1 MVEQQ
6 KPAANRLQPVKENS
20 RGYVSISDFLN
31 ANQHLLDEE
40 NARQK
45 HIQVK
50 QQRQE
55 GQQPSRGVHFN
66 EDEIQAYDLQRGQ
79 CQPID
84 DPKTPFH
91 EEVSDE
97 EMDVQADGTPAADI
111 QLDPLTE
118 TNLGQAQQNRQ
129 LNAQTCSGVV
139 RQTPTQFA
147 SAASGEA

>member
-50 QQRQE
+50 Q
-55 GQQPSRGVHFN
+55 
-66 EDEIQAYDLQRGQ
+66 
-79 CQPID
+79 
-84 DPKTPFH
+84 
-91 EEVSDE
+91 
-97 EMDVQADGTPAADI
+97 
-111 QLDPLTE
+111 
-118 TNLGQAQQNRQ
+118 
-129 LNAQTCSGVV
+129 
-139 RQTPTQFA
+139 
-147 SAASGEA
+147 